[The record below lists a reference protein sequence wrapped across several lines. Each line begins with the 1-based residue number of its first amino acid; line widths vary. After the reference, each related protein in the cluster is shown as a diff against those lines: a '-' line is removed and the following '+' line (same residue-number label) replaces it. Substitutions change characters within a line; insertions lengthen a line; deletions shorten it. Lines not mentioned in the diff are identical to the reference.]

1 MAFQQAM
8 VSPQFS
14 QASEKHMLMLVSWNI
29 TGLKSKTS
37 IVEWSDLVEEHD
49 IWIFQETWAVDPI
62 HRPGVVQYFTA
73 FPTDAP
79 YLGGIKILLL
89 MFADDT
95 LILSKTQKGLQAA
108 LNKFEEFCHD
118 NDLQVNVAKTKVMIL
133 SKTRPVFGH
142 VTMNNIQLEQTNVM
156 TYLGFVLENE
166 IESWSRELEKQTP
179 QTKPLDLYKLR
190 VEIEEL
196 MAGNVGLDRL
206 NTYSEEELSFIC
218 KSFTRNTRVLHE
230 KLSETAVS
238 MGVDISKSKPLQKP
252 YRADFSDK
260 DIEHLNVAGKKL
272 QIKELMGVLQ
282 KWGDVERWRSRWAK
296 KREEVRSRQVTPEFT
311 LREVEKPEQ
320 LCPMREVPGGKYVHV
335 PWSRQDIVSFTNDF
349 PKLREKPVDWYRQV
363 ERFVKVQKCLWK
375 DLDGFFDIV
384 VPVDLWTQCKIAI
397 DWPSEE
403 YPRNKE
409 TGEPSKDVMRKYEQV
424 IQHLKEKVPAKET
437 DWTKIDR
444 TTQERDET
452 VHSFYERLL
461 QVFKTYSG
469 IDNIDLKDMT
479 HFIYRFVNGL
489 RPEICQWIKDN
500 TICWHTK
507 KMDEVLRYAKYCEDE
522 MAEKKK
528 ALKEKVMWAQVKLAE
543 QQEKQLRSFRNVP
556 MLGESLRYMKE
567 PATADD
573 ISTVTTAASSKRSNM
588 VVSSLISSH

>member
-1 MAFQQAM
+1 M
-8 VSPQFS
+8 VSPISLLNTDYKIFAGVLAARLAKVIKTIVHEDQRGFMPGRQINELTF
-14 QASEKHMLMLVSWNI
+14 QAI
-29 TGLKSKTS
+29 TAIDYAIDKKLPLT
-37 IVEWSDLVEEHD
+37 IVAID
-49 IWIFQETWAVDPI
+49 AAK
-62 HRPGVVQYFTA
+62 A
-73 FPTDAP
+73 FD
-79 YLGGIKILLL
+79 
-89 MFADDT
+89 
-95 LILSKTQKGLQAA
+95 Q
-108 LNKFEEFCHD
+108 
-118 NDLQVNVAKTKVMIL
+118 
-133 SKTRPVFGH
+133 
-142 VTMNNIQLEQTNVM
+142 
-156 TYLGFVLENE
+156 
-166 IESWSRELEKQTP
+166 SWSRELEKQTP

-230 KLSETAVS
+230 KLTETAVS

-282 KWGDVERWRSRWAK
+282 KWGDVEKWRSRWAK
-296 KREEVRSRQVTPEFT
+296 KREEVRSRQVTPEFA

-500 TICWHTK
+500 KICWHTK

-543 QQEKQLRSFRNVP
+543 QQEKQLSNARI
-556 MLGESLRYMKE
+556 G
-567 PATADD
+567 
-573 ISTVTTAASSKRSNM
+573 AAMMFEINP
-588 VVSSLISSH
+588 VSSMSTTHGQQKNRVQYAQGKHCLLNFEHAVGIFNLPIGNSKV

>member
-1 MAFQQAM
+1 
-8 VSPQFS
+8 
-14 QASEKHMLMLVSWNI
+14 
-29 TGLKSKTS
+29 
-37 IVEWSDLVEEHD
+37 
-49 IWIFQETWAVDPI
+49 
-62 HRPGVVQYFTA
+62 
-73 FPTDAP
+73 
-79 YLGGIKILLL
+79 
-89 MFADDT
+89 
-95 LILSKTQKGLQAA
+95 
-108 LNKFEEFCHD
+108 
-118 NDLQVNVAKTKVMIL
+118 
-133 SKTRPVFGH
+133 
-142 VTMNNIQLEQTNVM
+142 
-156 TYLGFVLENE
+156 
-166 IESWSRELEKQTP
+166 
-179 QTKPLDLYKLR
+179 
-190 VEIEEL
+190 
-196 MAGNVGLDRL
+196 
-206 NTYSEEELSFIC
+206 
-218 KSFTRNTRVLHE
+218 
-230 KLSETAVS
+230 
-238 MGVDISKSKPLQKP
+238 
-252 YRADFSDK
+252 
-260 DIEHLNVAGKKL
+260 
-272 QIKELMGVLQ
+272 MGVLQ

-296 KREEVRSRQVTPEFT
+296 KREEVRSRQVTPEFA

-384 VPVDLWTQCKIAI
+384 VPVDLWTQCKINI

-409 TGEPSKDVMRKYEQV
+409 TGEPSKEVMRKYEQV

-500 TICWHTK
+500 KICWHTK

-543 QQEKQLRSFRNVP
+543 QQEKQL
-556 MLGESLRYMKE
+556 
-567 PATADD
+567 
-573 ISTVTTAASSKRSNM
+573 SNM
-588 VVSSLISSH
+588 VKNAENKSPGGGGGGKPRPKFSREEAMKKFPCHQCGEIGHWRNECPQLVDVNEKTPDLIPQTQKERPRKTQPQVKTVQVPRAPKQVYRGRQAENEEIEVWESGENRNTATSQYLLNDTFLCNDQD

>member
-1 MAFQQAM
+1 MDIAKVEKRAVAVVLLDAEKAFDRVAWGYLRDKLAERGFGLGLIRAIQAVYYKPHGKIQIM
-8 VSPQFS
+8 
-14 QASEKHMLMLVSWNI
+14 
-29 TGLKSKTS
+29 GYTS
-37 IVEWSDLVEEHD
+37 RRW
-49 IWIFQETWAVDPI
+49 
-62 HRPGVVQYFTA
+62 
-73 FPTDAP
+73 
-79 YLGGIKILLL
+79 KI
-89 MFADDT
+89 
-95 LILSKTQKGLQAA
+95 
-108 LNKFEEFCHD
+108 E
-118 NDLQVNVAKTKVMIL
+118 
-133 SKTRPVFGH
+133 R
-142 VTMNNIQLEQTNVM
+142 
-156 TYLGFVLENE
+156 
-166 IESWSRELEKQTP
+166 EKQTP

-230 KLSETAVS
+230 KLTETAVS

-282 KWGDVERWRSRWAK
+282 KWGDVEKWRSRWAK
-296 KREEVRSRQVTPEFT
+296 KREEVRSRQVTPEFA

-384 VPVDLWTQCKIAI
+384 VPVDLWTQCKINI

-409 TGEPSKDVMRKYEQV
+409 TGEPSKEVMRKYEQV

-469 IDNIDLKDMT
+469 IDNIDLKNMT

-500 TICWHTK
+500 KICWHTK

-543 QQEKQLRSFRNVP
+543 QQEKQLKQGYNYFVTPREKPTFIGGYIKRMTERAITVGLKRNI
-556 MLGESLRYMKE
+556 LEHLLL
-567 PATADD
+567 A
-573 ISTVTTAASSKRSNM
+573 I
-588 VVSSLISSH
+588 